1 MPTDAPFTISD
12 LARLTGLSVRTIRYY
27 LAQGL
32 IPASGES
39 GPGAHYG
46 QGHLDRLRL
55 VRRLQQQHLP
65 LAEIRNRLAS
75 LTDDVVA
82 SLAGEDV
89 PDVRPEA
96 EATALDY
103 IRSVLEGAQW
113 AALGAPASPA
123 PPSTPPSP
131 SALASQPVPPPSR
144 APSGAM
150 PRLRDVPAA
159 APNTLL
165 RRSIV
170 VPSDLHE
177 SLPDA
182 AGQTAGPSADP
193 ASPSVERSQ
202 WERLSLGPNL
212 ELHVRRPLGRLE
224 QKRVER
230 LITIARQVLK
240 EEQP

>member
-1 MPTDAPFTISD
+1 MANDASYTISD
-12 LARLTGLSVRTIRYY
+12 LAGLTGLSVRTIRYY

-46 QGHLDRLRL
+46 EGHLARLRL

-65 LAEIRNRLAS
+65 LAEIRARLAS
-75 LTDDVVA
+75 LRDDEATSLAAASDVVT
-82 SLAGEDV
+82 E
-89 PDVRPEA
+89 P
-96 EATALDY
+96 ATSALDY
-103 IRSVLEGAQW
+103 VRSVIAG
-113 AALGAPASPA
+113 SNR
-123 PPSTPPSP
+123 T
-131 SALASQPVPPPSR
+131 PVPPQPSPVPPVA
-144 APSGAM
+144 APAQAM
-150 PRLRDVPAA
+150 PPPAMPAMRDAPVVGRSLRRIDLPFTTRLSTAAADPDLPAA
-159 APNTLL
+159 PPVAAAALAAAQAAPQ
-165 RRSIV
+165 
-170 VPSDLHE
+170 
-177 SLPDA
+177 A
-182 AGQTAGPSADP
+182 AT
-193 ASPSVERSQ
+193 SPSIERSQ

>member
-1 MPTDAPFTISD
+1 MPTDAPYSISD

-46 QGHLDRLRL
+46 EGHLGRLRL

-65 LAEIRNRLAS
+65 LAEIRARLAA
-75 LTDDVVA
+75 LTDADVADLAVGEGPAA
-82 SLAGEDV
+82 SA
-89 PDVRPEA
+89 PE
-96 EATALDY
+96 TSALDY
-103 IRSVLEGAQW
+103 VRSI
-113 AALGAPASPA
+113 LGGSQPADAPA
-123 PPSTPPSP
+123 PPS
-131 SALASQPVPPPSR
+131 
-144 APSGAM
+144 
-150 PRLRDVPAA
+150 AA
-159 APNTLL
+159 APMPAARSMSPAFDDMSTSMPAAPGGPRQLL
-165 RRSIV
+165 RRMAG
-170 VPSDLHE
+170 PL
-177 SLPDA
+177 A
-182 AGQTAGPSADP
+182 AGLQEEAPPLAEP
-193 ASPSVERSQ
+193 APAAPQPQPIERSQ

-212 ELHVRRPLGRLE
+212 ELHIRRPLGRLE

>member
-1 MPTDAPFTISD
+1 MPSDAPYSISD
-12 LARLTGLSVRTIRYY
+12 LAGLSGLSVRTIRYY

-46 QGHLDRLRL
+46 DGHLARLRL

-65 LAEIRNRLAS
+65 LADIRDRLTA
-75 LTDDVVA
+75 LTDAEVTELAASGSPAVA
-82 SLAGEDV
+82 EPTTS
-89 PDVRPEA
+89 
-96 EATALDY
+96 ALDY
-103 IRSVLEGAQW
+103 VRSVLAGSNAP
-113 AALGAPASPA
+113 AASDTTAATPPAAPASAPA
-123 PPSTPPSP
+123 P
-131 SALASQPVPPPSR
+131 AAPV
-144 APSGAM
+144 APAA
-150 PRLRDVPAA
+150 VPAA
-159 APNTLL
+159 APLATPAARAMPSMRDSPPAGRLL
-165 RRSIV
+165 RRMATPFLSEV
-170 VPSDLHE
+170 APPAATTAAAPE
-177 SLPDA
+177 SR
-182 AGQTAGPSADP
+182 TI
-193 ASPSVERSQ
+193 ERSQ